1 MATIT
6 TQYKKIQGD
15 VLDSAHKLLLAG
27 LGTAKTLGEES
38 GEIFD
43 RMVARGREVETKG
56 KKELDSRKK
65 EIHRLT
71 EKVESRVEGVGNQLD
86 KQLSAALARLGVP
99 SRTEIQTL
107 TRRVEELTRKVDVLA
122 ATPVAAPAKAVAVY
136 HVAPHEEGWKVGI
149 EGQKAP
155 ASVHPT
161 KEAALNAAREIAKAA
176 EPSRVVV
183 HRMDGTIQNQ
193 FGYGDDVN

>member
-6 TQYKKIQGD
+6 AQYKKIQGD
-15 VLDSAHKLLLAG
+15 VLGSAHKLLLAG

-38 GEIFD
+38 GEAFD
-43 RMVARGREVETKG
+43 RMVARGREVETQG
-56 KKELDSRKK
+56 KKRLDTRKR
-65 EIHRLT
+65 EIEKLT
-71 EKVESRVEGVGNQLD
+71 HKVEARVDDLGGQLD
-86 KQLSAALARLGVP
+86 KQVTAALARLGVP

-107 TRRVEELTRKVDVLA
+107 TRRVEELTLKVDRLA
-122 ATPVAAPAKAVAVY
+122 TTAPARPVAVY
-136 HVAPHEEGWKVGI
+136 HVAPHEEGWKVAI
-149 EGQKAP
+149 EGQAAP

>member
-6 TQYKKIQGD
+6 AQYKKLQGD
-15 VLDSAHKLLLAG
+15 VLGSAHKLLLAG
-27 LGTAKTLGEES
+27 LGTAKTVGEES
-38 GEIFD
+38 GEMFD

-56 KKELDSRKK
+56 KQELGTRKR
-65 EIHRLT
+65 EIEKLT
-71 EKVESRVEGVGNQLD
+71 HKVEARVEDFGGQLD
-86 KQLSAALARLGVP
+86 KQITAALGRLGVP

-107 TRRVEELTRKVDVLA
+107 TRRVEELTLKVDRLA
-122 ATPVAAPAKAVAVY
+122 TTAPARTVAVY
-136 HVAPHEEGWKVGI
+136 HVAPHEQGWKVGI
-149 EGQKAP
+149 EGQAAP

-193 FGYGDDVN
+193 FSYGDDVN

>member
-6 TQYKKIQGD
+6 AQYKKLQDD
-15 VLDSAHKLLLAG
+15 VLGSAHKLLLAG
-27 LGTAKTLGEES
+27 LGTAKTVGEES
-38 GEIFD
+38 GEMFD

-56 KKELDSRKK
+56 KQELDTRKR
-65 EIHRLT
+65 EIEKLT
-71 EKVESRVEGVGNQLD
+71 HKVEARVEDLGGQLD
-86 KQLSAALARLGVP
+86 KQVTAALGRLGVP
-99 SRTEIQTL
+99 SRSEIQTL
-107 TRRVEELTRKVDVLA
+107 TRRVEELTVKVDRLA
-122 ATPVAAPAKAVAVY
+122 ATAPARTLAVY
-136 HVAPHEEGWKVGI
+136 HVAPHEQGWKVGI
-149 EGQKAP
+149 EGQDAP

-161 KEAALNAAREIAKAA
+161 KEAALDAAREIAKAA

>member
-6 TQYKKIQGD
+6 AQYKKLHGD
-15 VLDSAHKLLLAG
+15 VLGSAHKLLLAG

-38 GEIFD
+38 GEVFD

-56 KKELDSRKK
+56 KRELDIRKR
-65 EIHRLT
+65 EIEKLT
-71 EKVESRVEGVGNQLD
+71 HDFGARVDDLGGQLD
-86 KQLSAALARLGVP
+86 EQVTAALARLGVP

-107 TRRVEELTRKVDVLA
+107 TRRVEELTVKVDRLA
-122 ATPVAAPAKAVAVY
+122 TTAPARPVAVY
-136 HVAPHEEGWKVGI
+136 HVAPHEEGWQVGI
-149 EGQKAP
+149 EGQAAP

-193 FGYGDDVN
+193 FGYGDDLN